1 MEKHIDIEYNKNEM
15 IIKILDTDVSSRS
28 NARVVREMI
37 ISHLDSNKQDNVLI
51 DIRNVLMMSN
61 SYADELFGVLVK
73 YSSLE
78 FLTKKIILIKDPN
91 QDDVLSSIIKAIS
104 RRNDER

>member
-61 SYADELFGVLVK
+61 SYADELFGVIVK
-73 YSSLE
+73 DSSLE
-78 FLTKKIILIKDPN
+78 FLTKNIILIKDPN

>member
-73 YSSLE
+73 DFSLE
-78 FLTKKIILIKDPN
+78 FLTKNIILIKDPN
-91 QDDVLSSIIKAIS
+91 QDDVLSSIIKAVS
-104 RRNDER
+104 RRNHER